1 MMTDE
6 ILTAFQN
13 NARLISGTRA
23 ELERTL
29 APLGPHP
36 EGLLVFSDTTG
47 AQTDLNLTDRDVP
60 PPRRGRPKLGV
71 KAREI
76 TLLPRH
82 WEWLAGQRGG
92 ASAAMRRLVDD
103 AMRAAPD
110 EDPRRPDRAYRF
122 LSAIAGDFPG
132 YEAALRALYADDP
145 DAVRTAMEGWPDD
158 IQTHAL
164 VLAGFAPHAAQ
175 STA

>member
-13 NARLISGTRA
+13 HARLASGTRT

-47 AQTDLNLTDRDVP
+47 AQTDLNLTDHDVP

-92 ASAAMRRLVDD
+92 ASAALRRLVDD
-103 AMRAAPD
+103 AMRAAPED
-110 EDPRRPDRAYRF
+110 DPRGPDRAYRF
-122 LSAIAGDFPG
+122 LSAIAGDLPG
-132 YEAALRALYADDP
+132 YEAALRALYANDP
-145 DAVRTAMEGWPDD
+145 DETRAAMRNWPDD
-158 IQTHAL
+158 IRTHAL
-164 VLAGFAPHAAQ
+164 VLAGFSPPTAP
-175 STA
+175 STP